1 MDKEQLIKGEVKK
14 AKPRNRKEWIKNTII
29 VFLLVMLLLTF
40 FSNTIMNH
48 SLPEVSVSRLSRES
62 VSKNY
67 NLDIVVEA
75 NKTYDITSDE
85 PRDIKRVAVKRG
97 QEVKEGQALFYLE
110 EIKDSAQ
117 VKELTTQ
124 IDAEKLI
131 YEKAMMTAGAD
142 YYELNLGV
150 EKARDA
156 LNKAISDKK
165 NAASGG
171 NVTVDNTARIAELT
185 QKKATLQN
193 DIALLSSQSYE
204 SLSSSTR
211 QKMEAELNSYNSL
224 KAEYDSLNA
233 SLQTLQTSFKGDDA
247 IREVEKNIGTLE
259 LDLELLNKGKASEA
273 DIARKQLEI
282 KYAKEDLE
290 RLKAQKTSI
299 EDLQKKLNEK
309 TPQYQNAA
317 DALATKALNVKASIE
332 SDSQV
337 IDVELSSLQSSQI
350 PSGGELS
357 GPGIDYDAAI
367 SEAKYN
373 LSAATH
379 ALEKQIKDDKITNAQ
394 TKIELDAQKKKIE
407 GMEADLAE
415 ILSKES
421 KKEITSPVD
430 GVVEEILFAAGQ
442 SCVETDK
449 LMVLNISE
457 DGFTATAEVSAEQN
471 KTLSKG
477 KEAKV
482 VSQGFENAKVTV
494 KSIVKSKGDSSKF
507 TITFTV
513 SGDDV
518 VAGQNL
524 RIELGESAS
533 TFDSVV
539 PKGAV
544 KKDSG
549 GSFVY
554 AVKSKST
561 PLGNRYIVEKVN
573 VTIIAEDDTQCAV
586 SGEFGESADY
596 IITASSKPFS
606 PGDQVRL
613 AEE

>member
-1 MDKEQLIKGEVKK
+1 MNKEQLMKGEEKK
-14 AKPRNRKEWIKNTII
+14 AKPRNRKEWIKNIII

-40 FSNTIMNH
+40 FSNTIMNY
-48 SLPEVSVSRLSRES
+48 SLPEVSVSRLSRDS

-67 NLDIVVEA
+67 YLDIVVEA
-75 NKTYDITSDE
+75 NKTYDIISDE

-97 QEVKEGQALFYLE
+97 QDVKEGQVLFYLE

-117 VKELTTQ
+117 AKELTAQ
-124 IDAEKLI
+124 IDAEKVL

-142 YYELNLGV
+142 YYELNLAV
-150 EKARDA
+150 ERARDA
-156 LNKAISDKK
+156 LNKAINDKN

-171 NVTVDNTARIAELT
+171 NGNVDNTARIAELT

-193 DIALLSSQSYE
+193 DMALLDSQTYE

-211 QKMEAELNSYNSL
+211 QKIDAELNSYNSI
-224 KAEYDSLNA
+224 KAEYDSLNT
-233 SLQTLQTSFKGDDA
+233 SLQNLQASFKGDEA
-247 IREVEKNIGTLE
+247 IREMEKNIGTLE
-259 LDLELLNKGKASEA
+259 LDLDLLNKENASEGT
-273 DIARKQLEI
+273 IARKQLEI

-290 RLKAQKTSI
+290 SLKAQKTSI
-299 EDLQKKLNEK
+299 EDVQKKLNEK
-309 TPQYQNAA
+309 TPLYQNAA
-317 DALATKALNVKASIE
+317 GALATKALDVKASVE
-332 SDSQV
+332 SDLHV
-337 IDVELSSLQSSQI
+337 IDVDLSSLQNSQGE
-350 PSGGELS
+350 PSV
-357 GPGIDYDAAI
+357 PGIDYDAAI
-367 SEAKYN
+367 SEARYN
-373 LSAATH
+373 LSGATH
-379 ALEKQIKDDKITNAQ
+379 ALEKQIKDDRLTDAQ
-394 TKIELDAQKKKIE
+394 TKLDLDAQRRKIE
-407 GMEADLAE
+407 GMEADLTE
-415 ILSKES
+415 LLSKES

-430 GVVEEILFAAGQ
+430 GVVEEILFSAGQ
-442 SCVETDK
+442 STVENDK
-449 LMVLNISE
+449 LMVLNISD
-457 DGFTATAEVSAEQN
+457 DGFTASADVSSDQN

-482 VSQGFENAKVTV
+482 VSQGFENTKVTV
-494 KSIVKSKGDSSKF
+494 KSIVKSKADSSKF

-539 PKGAV
+539 PKSAV

-586 SGEFGESADY
+586 SGDFGESADY

>member
-85 PRDIKRVAVKRG
+85 PRDIKRVAVKKG

-117 VKELTTQ
+117 VKELTAQ

-165 NAASGG
+165 NASSGG

-309 TPQYQNAA
+309 TP
-317 DALATKALNVKASIE
+317 SIE